1 MTASLIS
8 NDRIE
13 MLISML
19 RAMRMDAD
27 EVAKLLT
34 AVEAIQEEI
43 QEETEK
49 TRITFSGPF
58 FELGRK

>member
-1 MTASLIS
+1 MTAQIIS

-13 MLISML
+13 MLISAL
-19 RAMRMDAD
+19 RGMRMSQD

-43 QEETEK
+43 QEEKPHGIHGT
-49 TRITFSGPF
+49 GPF
-58 FELGRK
+58 FDLAK

>member
-13 MLISML
+13 MLVSML

-34 AVEAIQEEI
+34 GVEAIQEEI
-43 QEETEK
+43 KEETEK

-58 FELGRK
+58 FELGKQ

>member
-13 MLISML
+13 MLVSML

-49 TRITFSGPF
+49 THITFSGPF
-58 FELGRK
+58 FELGKE

>member
-1 MTASLIS
+1 MTATLIS

-13 MLISML
+13 MLVSML

-49 TRITFSGPF
+49 TSITFSGPF
-58 FELGRK
+58 FELGK

>member
-13 MLISML
+13 MLVSTL

-58 FELGRK
+58 FELGK

>member
-1 MTASLIS
+1 MTATLIS

-13 MLISML
+13 MLVSML

-43 QEETEK
+43 QEE
-49 TRITFSGPF
+49 
-58 FELGRK
+58 RK